1 MTGKSANPIVFDLT
15 SLGIGHGRKELKDLA
30 SLFYAT
36 IKRLS
41 ADLIN
46 DSLSVFIGA
55 DLSVEQKDFLLPVFN
70 SVNANIVES
79 SPKSLSSVLSSLT
92 NDPQINSIKIV
103 SRSLWPLLHISKK
116 TSVIHIVSG
125 SELNPIN
132 FDGVMGFPQSRV
144 VDYLS
149 LVGESNIG
157 ISAVPFAGHKSV
169 VSILSKIDL
178 VNLGAS
184 EEFSRGMIGKS
195 ILSNA
200 DLIKTNLQ
208 AIKSVLTPDAQPYEI
223 MQTRKSD
230 YSSLF
235 SILSEVGML
244 DVMEEGEGPDLYTST
259 TKISVID
266 NQALLINLVESLEKT
281 KGFSCSLGD
290 SMMTFSFQQGVSHAI
305 RLNSKIDGSM
315 SPDIVYGMIK
325 SVLENCSIKKVFADS
340 SADISAASKFGV
352 NIQGVGSDL
361 LILSKYIYSE
371 DRSLKDLSAELINID
386 LASKPNVS
394 DDIDLIRF
402 NGQCADLLLRVSRTL
417 YPMLG
422 KSKSFFAGVEMELTS
437 VIAKMNE
444 NGVCLDI
451 PALEKLSRD
460 TEGKIAALKAKA
472 FELAGCEFDIGSP
485 ADVGRILF
493 DHLGLNKVLFTRGG
507 VPSTSNDALV
517 LLKDRH
523 PLVPVIIELRTIMSL
538 QNSNISNLLNDKT
551 RVSGRVNASF
561 LQMQA
566 ITGRLSC
573 RDPNLQG
580 IPIRTES
587 GRKLRRAFIS
597 EKGYIVAADYS
608 QIELRV
614 LAHLS
619 QDPILIDAFK
629 KDLDI
634 HAITASQ
641 VFNVPLS
648 SVTKTQR
655 TNAKSINF
663 GIIYAMS
670 AYGLSQ
676 DLGVSVKEAET
687 FIEAYFNRFP
697 KAKEYLDGLVVGA
710 RKNGYVETISGRKI
724 IIKDINSPDFKKR
737 KAAER
742 AAQNYPM
749 QGSAADIVK
758 KAMVD
763 TMLNLD
769 KAGIDANLV
778 MQVHD
783 ELVFDCSKEQVRDV
797 YDIVNNSM
805 SSVLNLSVPLVA
817 DIGVS
822 LNWEQSHTIGDLDKL
837 SLDLKNELSV

>member
-1 MTGKSANPIVFDLT
+1 MTEKSASPIIFDLT
-15 SLGIGHGRKELKDLA
+15 SLGSKHDKKELRDMA

-41 ADLIN
+41 ADSTS
-46 DSLSVFIGA
+46 DSLSVFISN
-55 DLSVEQKDFLLPVFN
+55 DLSLEQKEFLVPIFN

-79 SPKSLSSVLSSLT
+79 SAKSLSSLLASLAY
-92 NDPQINSIKIV
+92 DKQINAIKIV
-103 SRSLWPLLHISKK
+103 SGSLWPLVHISEK

-125 SELNPIN
+125 SELSKIN
-132 FDGVMGFPQSRV
+132 FDTVMGFPQSRV
-144 VDYLS
+144 ADYLS

-157 ISAVPFAGHKSV
+157 INTVPFAGHKSA

-184 EEFSRGMIGKS
+184 EELSRGMIGKS
-195 ILSNA
+195 ILSSTEQ
-200 DLIKTNLQ
+200 IKESQQVL
-208 AIKSVLTPDAQPYEI
+208 KSILMPETQTYKI
-223 MQTRKSD
+223 LKTRKSD
-230 YSSLF
+230 YSTLF

-244 DVMEEGEGPDLYTST
+244 DVMEEGDGSDLYTST
-259 TKISVID
+259 TKISVVD
-266 NQALLINLVESLEKT
+266 NQAILINLVESLEKT

-290 SMMTFSFQQGVSHAI
+290 SIMTFSCLQGISHVI
-305 RLNSKIDGSM
+305 KLNSKLDGSM
-315 SPDIVYGMIK
+315 APAIVYGMLK
-325 SVLENCSIKKVFADS
+325 SVLENDSIKKVFTD
-340 SADISAASKFGV
+340 SAANIAAASNFGV
-352 NIQGVGSDL
+352 NIQGIGSDL

-371 DRSLKDLSAELINID
+371 EKSLKDLSSELINID
-386 LASKPNVS
+386 LASKPSASN
-394 DDIDLIRF
+394 DMDLIRF
-402 NGQCADLLLRVSRTL
+402 NGQCVDLLLRISRAL

-422 KSKSFFAGVEMELTS
+422 KSKSFFANVEMQLAT
-437 VIAKMNE
+437 VIAKMNK

-451 PALEKLSRD
+451 PSLEKLSRD
-460 TEGKIAALKAKA
+460 TEGKIADLKVKA
-472 FELAGCEFDIGSP
+472 FGLAGREFDIGSP
-485 ADVGRILF
+485 ADVGRVLF

-538 QNSNISNLLNDKT
+538 QNSNISNLLNNKT
-551 RVSGRVNASF
+551 RISGRVNASF

-597 EKGYIVAADYS
+597 EKGYIIAADYS

-641 VFNVPLS
+641 VFNVPLA

-655 TNAKSINF
+655 DNAKSINF

-676 DLGVSVKEAET
+676 EIGVSVKEAET
-687 FIEAYFNRFP
+687 FIETYFNRFP
-697 KAKEYLDGLVVGA
+697 KAKEYLEGLVVGA
-710 RKNGYVETISGRKI
+710 RRNGYVETISGRKI

-769 KAGIDANLV
+769 KSGVDANLV

-783 ELVFDCSKEQVRDV
+783 ELVFDCSKEQVKDV
-797 YDIVNNSM
+797 YDIVSHSM
-805 SSVLNLSVPLVA
+805 SSVMSLSVPLVA

-837 SLDLKNELSV
+837 SVELKNELSV